1 MISWIK
7 GQLVTSWQTNH
18 KFYILINCQGLGYEI
33 QTLESVIIDIKK
45 NKISKKEIILWL
57 KHIKKEDSDML
68 FGFISKDQR
77 DFFNQILNI
86 KGLGSQI
93 GMSLLNKFSLNQI
106 IYAITNND
114 KKSISSVQGIG
125 LKMTERI
132 ILELK
137 SKLNTKIIE
146 NKNLEKSNFPFE
158 NNELNSILK
167 DIDLTLQSLNYPKK
181 EIKKLFPK
189 LINDIKNKEDSFLE
203 KNTISFENLL
213 KEAMNYLDKPSS
225 NLDQLRSKI

>member
-7 GQLVTSWQTNH
+7 GVLVSSWQTNH
-18 KFYILINCQGLGYEI
+18 KFYILINCHGLGYEI
-33 QTLESVIIDIKK
+33 QTLESVIIDINK
-45 NKISKKEIILWL
+45 NKTPEKEITLWL

-93 GMSLLNKFSLNQI
+93 GMSLLNKFTLNQI

-114 KKSISSVQGIG
+114 KKTISSVQGIG
-125 LKMTERI
+125 QKMTDRI

-137 SKLNTKIIE
+137 SKVITKQIE
-146 NKNLEKSNFPFE
+146 KENLDKSNILVK
-158 NNELNSILK
+158 NGELNSIFE

-181 EIKKLFPK
+181 DIKNLFPK
-189 LINDIKNKEDSFLE
+189 LINDIKNS
-203 KNTISFENLL
+203 KNSYFENGAISFEYLL
-213 KEAMNYLDKPSS
+213 KEAMNYLNKE
-225 NLDQLRSKI
+225 

>member
-7 GQLVTSWQTNH
+7 GILVSSWQTNH
-18 KFYILINCQGLGYEI
+18 KFYILLNCQGLGYEI
-33 QTLESVIIDIKK
+33 QTLESVVKDINK
-45 NKISKKEIILWL
+45 NKIPEKEIILWL

-68 FGFISKDQR
+68 FGFSSKDQR

-93 GMSLLNKFSLNQI
+93 GMSLLNKFSLDQI

-114 KKSISSVQGIG
+114 KRSISSVQGIG
-125 LKMTERI
+125 QKMTERI

-137 SKLNTKIIE
+137 SKVITKQIE
-146 NKNLEKSNFPFE
+146 KENLDKSNFLVE
-158 NNELNSILK
+158 NGELNSIFE

-181 EIKKLFPK
+181 DIKNLFPK
-189 LINDIKNKEDSFLE
+189 LINDIKNI
-203 KNTISFENLL
+203 KNSNFENGNISFENLL
-213 KEAMNYLDKPSS
+213 KEAMNYLDK
-225 NLDQLRSKI
+225 

>member
-1 MISWIK
+1 MISWIQ
-7 GQLVTSWQTNH
+7 GILVSSWQTNN

-33 QTLESVIIDIKK
+33 QTLESVIIDINK
-45 NKISKKEIILWL
+45 NKNPEKKIILWL

-68 FGFISKDQR
+68 FGFSSKDQR

-125 LKMTERI
+125 QKMTERI

-137 SKLNTKIIE
+137 NKVITKQIE
-146 NKNLEKSNFPFE
+146 KENLDKSNFLVK
-158 NNELNSILK
+158 NRELNLIFEE
-167 DIDLTLQSLNYPKK
+167 IDLTLQSLNYPKK
-181 EIKKLFPK
+181 DIKNLFPK
-189 LINDIKNKEDSFLE
+189 LINDVKNSKNSNLE
-203 KNTISFENLL
+203 NFTISFENLL
-213 KEAMNYLDKPSS
+213 KVAMNYLDKQ
-225 NLDQLRSKI
+225 N

>member
-7 GQLVTSWQTNH
+7 GELVSSWQTNH

-33 QTLESVIIDIKK
+33 QTLESVITKINKK
-45 NKISKKEIILWL
+45 SEKEIILWL

-68 FGFISKDQR
+68 FGFSSKDQR

-86 KGLGSQI
+86 KGLGTQI

-125 LKMTERI
+125 QKMTERI

-137 SKLNTKIIE
+137 SKVITKQIKKE
-146 NKNLEKSNFPFE
+146 NLDNSNFLVE
-158 NNELNSILK
+158 NEKLNSIFE
-167 DIDLTLQSLNYPKK
+167 DIDLTLQSLNYPKRD
-181 EIKKLFPK
+181 IKNLFPK
-189 LINDIKNKEDSFLE
+189 LINDIKIS
-203 KNTISFENLL
+203 KNSNFANETLSFENLL
-213 KEAMNYLDKPSS
+213 KEAMNYLDK
-225 NLDQLRSKI
+225 K